1 MLVGLKDPNKAQFG
15 GRVWKIRLGAAAA
28 AAINCARIREILRDI
43 QIMLRLEFWFGK
55 IGFWG

>member
-1 MLVGLKDPNKAQFG
+1 MLVRLKDPKKAQFG
-15 GRVWKIRLGAAAA
+15 GRVWKIRVGAAA